1 MTIRPLGHI
10 GKIMRTLPVPTA
22 SYLGFPSST
31 QVDLD
36 CLRMRKGYG

>member
-10 GKIMRTLPVPTA
+10 GKIMRTLPVTTA

-31 QVDLD
+31 QVLGA
-36 CLRMRKGYG
+36 REVTRHTRA